1 METTRFLNDTD
12 LDFDHWPIWK
22 IISIVFESNERA
34 TETDLLS
41 CVTESV
47 NKMMQ
52 FSKHR
57 EVYQNY
63 WNSLGSTQLLRNYFP
78 NLRRK
83 DHQSKMSSTLV
94 KWFCTM
100 ENEYCLEQT
109 KKNFDAV
116 KNGKLR
122 KVLKFEPGICDI
134 SYVILNKL
142 LNHYN

>member
-1 METTRFLNDTD
+1 
-12 LDFDHWPIWK
+12 
-22 IISIVFESNERA
+22 
-34 TETDLLS
+34 
-41 CVTESV
+41 
-47 NKMMQ
+47 MML

-63 WNSLGSTQLLRNYFP
+63 WNSLSSKQLLKNYFP

-83 DHQSKMSSTLV
+83 DHESKMSAILV

-116 KNGKLR
+116 KNGQLR
-122 KVLKFEPGICDI
+122 NVSKTIN
-134 SYVILNKL
+134 YNQLNKVEISHKTFNPYCQIL
-142 LNHYN
+142 ENSSRNFSKIFNFRKQSNVETCFYNFEHVIDRV